1 MTSPTLT
8 QAGALARSLLA
19 IRDRSE
25 RMEAVAGVCAV
36 LAEALEGTD
45 AYTPLTDAA
54 ANARCESAQWREAW
68 AIADAPPLLGR
79 RVDWMYR
86 PEEA

>member
-1 MTSPTLT
+1 MTPLT
-8 QAGALARSLLA
+8 QAGQLACSLLA

-36 LAEALEGTD
+36 LADALEGSD
-45 AYTPLTDAA
+45 AYTPLDEAA
-54 ANARCESAQWREAW
+54 SNARAEAELWARE
-68 AIADAPPLLGR
+68 DQPVPLLGR

-86 PEEA
+86 AEEA